1 MFCFILFL
9 TSTFA
14 FDCLNDQGK
23 PVDSWIALKQPKGTV
38 YFYYD
43 SFEKKFYTSPY
54 SLNDS
59 SGGALTHT
67 VQQLWN
73 KNNKQVNYVLYNDQV
88 PKGQVPIEYNID
100 ENESLVGKFGHT
112 KGLFAFNSN
121 DNSDNSVNSVN
132 SVNSGFL
139 LTHSIPLYPVGPQ
152 ASKEYLGLGSNAFMY
167 AQNILCLSV
176 SATTI
181 NHIALSFQLNRP
193 QIYESRLS
201 VDSSNTYT
209 HIRDLIDGKFSTE
222 KICLVKPL
230 ETRAKMPFTMYS
242 KTGEWNN
249 DLYSGCVAPSQAD
262 VLWVESWIRGS
273 ADGPNCPL
281 DNYDTLDIKSL
292 DFAPLEGHWLETQ
305 DHSKWAITETKDT
318 VCMGDINRMTTQY
331 TRGGGTVCFEDSVL
345 HNVLKKATKETDK
358 CRS

>member
-23 PVDSWIALKQPKGTV
+23 PVDSWLALKHPKGAV

-43 SFEKKFYTSPY
+43 SFEKTFHTSPY
-54 SLNDS
+54 SMNDS
-59 SGGALTHT
+59 SSGALTHT
-67 VQQLWN
+67 VKQLWR
-73 KNNKQVNYVLYNDQV
+73 KDKDQVNYVLYNDQV
-88 PKGQVPIEYNID
+88 PKVYDTG
-100 ENESLVGKFGHT
+100 ENESLLGQFGHT
-112 KGLFAFNSN
+112 KGLFAFSG
-121 DNSDNSVNSVN
+121 
-132 SVNSGFL
+132 NSGFW

-152 ASKEYLGLGSNAFMY
+152 SSQEYLGLGSNAWTY
-167 AQNILCLSV
+167 AQNALCLSV
-176 SATTI
+176 SATTL
-181 NHIALSFQLNRP
+181 NDLALAFQLNRP
-193 QIYESRLS
+193 QIYESYLS
-201 VDSSNTYT
+201 SDSSTTYA
-209 HIRDLIDGKFSTE
+209 HIRDLIDGQYSKE
-222 KICLVKPL
+222 KMCLVKPL
-230 ETRAKMPFTMYS
+230 ETRGKMPFIVYS

-262 VLWVESWIRGS
+262 ALWVESWIRGS

-281 DNYDTLDIKSL
+281 DKYDTLDIKSL

-331 TRGGGTVCFEDSVL
+331 TRGGGTACFQDSVL
-345 HNVLKKATKETDK
+345 HNVLKKATKEMDK

>member
-43 SFEKKFYTSPY
+43 SFEKNFYTSPY

-88 PKGQVPIEYNID
+88 PKGQMPKGQVPIEYNTG
-100 ENESLVGKFGHT
+100 ENESLLGQFGHT
-112 KGLFAFNSN
+112 KGLFAFN
-121 DNSDNSVNSVN
+121 DNSGYN
-132 SVNSGFL
+132 GFL

-152 ASKEYLGLGSNAFMY
+152 SSQEYLGLGSNAWTY
-167 AQNILCLSV
+167 AQNALCLSV
-176 SATTI
+176 SATTL
-181 NHIALSFQLNRP
+181 NDLALVFQLNRP
-193 QIYESRLS
+193 QIYESYLS
-201 VDSSNTYT
+201 PDSSTTYA
-209 HIRDLIDGKFSTE
+209 HIRDLIDGQYSME
-222 KICLVKPL
+222 KMCLVKPL
-230 ETRAKMPFTMYS
+230 ETRGKMPFIVYS

-262 VLWVESWIRGS
+262 SLWVESWIRGS
-273 ADGPNCPL
+273 AEGPNCPL

-331 TRGGGTVCFEDSVL
+331 TRGGGTVCFEDSIL